1 MIDSRGTMKGLR
13 LSLAVLVAGA
23 GLVPGLHAQ
32 DSASAVATN
41 LRVYQSLA
49 ASLADSLANL
59 VRAADSVR
67 VTVRIAPSDF
77 AWFLQ
82 DGVERPFR
90 ARNCVISANDSAR
103 YGVEFGV
110 VEMHVQYS
118 NLRRDGIFGSR
129 VLDRMVVLL
138 ARLRLVDRVAGT
150 VGTSA
155 ERMAVF
161 SDTIGLSQVER
172 IEHASLPVTRGTV
185 PPEDFFSG
193 IAEPLIIVGAVA
205 VAIFLLFT
213 VRS

>member
-1 MIDSRGTMKGLR
+1 MKGLR
-13 LSLAVLVAGA
+13 LFRAVLVAGI

-32 DSASAVATN
+32 DSASAVVTN
-41 LRVYQSLA
+41 LRAYQSLA
-49 ASLADSLANL
+49 ASLGDSLANL
-59 VRAADSVR
+59 LPATDSVR
-67 VTVRIAPSDF
+67 VTVRISPSDV

-82 DGVERPFR
+82 DAVERPFR
-90 ARNCVISANDSAR
+90 GRNCVISANDSAR

-110 VEMHVQYS
+110 LEMHVHYS
-118 NLRRDGIFGSR
+118 NLRREGIFGSR
-129 VLDRMVVLL
+129 VLDRMIVLQ

-150 VGTSA
+150 VGTSG

-172 IEHASLPVTRGTV
+172 IEHAAIPVTRGTI

-193 IAEPLIIVGAVA
+193 IIEPLIMVGAVA

>member
-1 MIDSRGTMKGLR
+1 MKGLR
-13 LSLAVLVAGA
+13 LSLALLVAGV

-59 VRAADSVR
+59 LRAADPVR

-90 ARNCVISANDSAR
+90 GRNCVISTNDSAR
-103 YGVEFGV
+103 YSVEFGV
-110 VEMHVQYS
+110 VEMRVQYS

-138 ARLRLVDRVAGT
+138 ARLRLVDRVEGT

-155 ERMAVF
+155 ERTAVF
-161 SDTIGLSQVER
+161 SDTIALSQVER
-172 IEHASLPVTRGTV
+172 IEHASVPVTRGRV

>member
-13 LSLAVLVAGA
+13 ISLAVLVAGI
-23 GLVPGLHAQ
+23 GLVPGLYAQ

-49 ASLADSLANL
+49 ASLGDSLANL
-59 VRAADSVR
+59 LGPGDSMKVA
-67 VTVRIAPSDF
+67 VRIAPPDV

-90 ARNCVISANDSAR
+90 ARNCVIAANDSAR

-110 VEMHVQYS
+110 VEMRVQYS

-129 VLDRMVVLL
+129 VLDRKVMLL
-138 ARLRLVDRVAGT
+138 ARLRLVDRVAGR
-150 VGTSA
+150 VGTSG

-172 IEHASLPVTRGTV
+172 IEHATVPVTRGTI

-193 IAEPLIIVGAVA
+193 IAEPLIIMGAVA

>member
-1 MIDSRGTMKGLR
+1 MKGLR
-13 LSLAVLVAGA
+13 LFLAVLVAGI
-23 GLVPGLHAQ
+23 GLVTGLHAQ
-32 DSASAVATN
+32 DSASDVVTN
-41 LRVYQSLA
+41 LRAYQSLA
-49 ASLADSLANL
+49 ASLGDSLANL
-59 VRAADSVR
+59 LPATDSVR
-67 VTVRIAPSDF
+67 VTVRIAPPDV

-82 DGVERPFR
+82 DAVERPFR
-90 ARNCVISANDSAR
+90 GRNCVISANDSAR

-110 VEMHVQYS
+110 LEMHVHYS
-118 NLRRDGIFGSR
+118 NLRREGIFGSR
-129 VLDRMVVLL
+129 VLDRMIVLK

-150 VGTSA
+150 VGTSG

-172 IEHASLPVTRGTV
+172 IEHAAVPVTRGTI

-193 IAEPLIIVGAVA
+193 IIEPLIMVGAVA